1 VASFTPRPHYPREKI
16 SGTRWIGGWVDRRV
30 ALEAGIERKIPSPLP
45 KPVVKLITKV
55 ADNNR
60 KGAEEWI

>member
-1 VASFTPRPHYPREKI
+1 
-16 SGTRWIGGWVDRRV
+16 VDRRV